1 MLRATLKLA
10 HDPMAR
16 QVPCRHDLGV
26 GFRTLTGSGLTRRRF
41 GEQSPPGSA
50 HDAIRRAPRNQRRC
64 RHEGAFPDRE
74 GARDS
79 RSR

>member
-26 GFRTLTGSGLTRRRF
+26 ARPPRTYNVSEPNGRGPLLIL
-41 GEQSPPGSA
+41 A
-50 HDAIRRAPRNQRRC
+50 W
-64 RHEGAFPDRE
+64 
-74 GARDS
+74 ARQCA
-79 RSR
+79 